1 MVEIALQSEI
11 RREPGALRR
20 FWSAFIENKGAVFA
34 LMIVLI
40 VVFCGAFAE
49 FVAPYAQGE
58 QYRDAIRVHPVWA
71 EGGSWRFIL
80 GTDELG
86 RDMLTRLIYGGRFSL
101 FIGLSVMLISVL
113 FGVVLGLIAAWC
125 EQRRESRFVSA
136 VFWIIDQAIM
146 RLMDVITAVPS
157 LVLEILII
165 GTVRPALEAAGYSVN
180 ALTVTIIAIT
190 IVYLPRYV
198 RIVRG
203 SALSELE
210 KDYVSAARVSGVRPV
225 RLLFRT
231 VLPNCSAPL
240 IVQGALGVSDAILEA
255 AALGFLGLGAQPPY
269 AEWGTMLA
277 SAREFI
283 LSDPWLVT
291 FPGLAILITVVS
303 INVMGDG
310 LRDALDPKLRRG

>member
-1 MVEIALQSEI
+1 MAELAATSDLPK
-11 RREPGALRR
+11 EPGSIRR
-20 FWSAFIENKGAVFA
+20 FWSAFAENKGAVVA
-34 LMIVLI
+34 LFVVLI
-40 VVFCGAFAE
+40 VIFCGTFAE
-49 FVAPYAQGE
+49 FVAPHPQGE
-58 QYRDAIRVHPVWA
+58 QYRDAIRMPPVWN

-101 FIGLSVMLISVL
+101 FIGLSVMLISLVL
-113 FGVVLGLIAAWC
+113 GVVLGLVTAWC
-125 EQRRESRFVSA
+125 GQSFENRFA
-136 VFWIIDQAIM
+136 AFLAWIVDQTIM

-157 LVLEILII
+157 LVLAILII

-180 ALTVTIIAIT
+180 PLTMTIVAIT

-203 SALSELE
+203 SAMSELQ
-210 KDYVSAARVSGVRPV
+210 KDYVAAAKVSGVRPM

-231 VLPNCSAPL
+231 ILPNCSAPL

>member
-1 MVEIALQSEI
+1 MAEAVLAQAP
-11 RREPGALRR
+11 REPSSLRR
-20 FWSAFIENKGAVFA
+20 FWSAFAENKGAVVA
-34 LMIVLI
+34 LVVVLI
-40 VVFCGAFAE
+40 VVFCGVFAE
-49 FVAPYAQGE
+49 LIAPHPEGE
-58 QYRDAIRVHPVWA
+58 QYRDAIRMPPVWA
-71 EGGSWRFIL
+71 EGGSWSFIL

-101 FIGLSVMLISVL
+101 FIGLSVMLISVVI
-113 FGVVLGLIAAWC
+113 GVALGLISAYC
-125 EQRRESRFVSA
+125 GQRFESRLGAFLAWLV
-136 VFWIIDQAIM
+136 DQTIM

-157 LVLEILII
+157 LVMAILII
-165 GTVRPALEAAGYSVN
+165 GTVRPALEAAGYQVN
-180 ALTVTIIAIT
+180 ALTMTIAAIT
-190 IVYLPRYV
+190 VVYMPRYV
-198 RIVRG
+198 RIVRA

-210 KDYVSAARVSGVRPV
+210 KDYVAAARVSGVRPM
-225 RLLFRT
+225 RLMFRT

-255 AALGFLGLGAQPPY
+255 AGLGFLGLGAQAPY